1 MNEIDVL
8 IVVDAEGALASG
20 NLGSNVYLIDTNK
33 YIGSGNEG
41 QEELKTACQ
50 DGQVINWHVT
60 GVSLSSDVS
69 IISFTGQMVNDKVCV
84 PVAVSSVNGTYWQG
98 RVEAQG
104 TTGSQQ
110 YSVVLGLDGRSMT
123 FDPFIVIS

>member
-84 PVAVSSVNGTYWQG
+84 PAAVNSVNGTYWQG

>member
-84 PVAVSSVNGTYWQG
+84 PVAVNSVNGTYWQG

-110 YSVVLGLDGRSMT
+110 YSVVLGLNGRSMT

>member
-84 PVAVSSVNGTYWQG
+84 PVAVNSVNGTYWQG

>member
-8 IVVDAEGALASG
+8 IVVDAENALASTD
-20 NLGSNVYLIDTNK
+20 LSSNVYLIDTNK
-33 YIGSGNEG
+33 YMGSGNEG
-41 QEELKTACQ
+41 QEELKTVCQ
-50 DGQVINWHVT
+50 NGQVINWHVT

-69 IISFTGQMVNDKVCV
+69 ILAFIGQMVNDKICI
-84 PVAVSSVNGTYWQG
+84 PVAVNSINGTYWQG

-110 YSVVLGLDGRSMT
+110 YSVVLELDGRSMT
-123 FDPFIVIS
+123 FDPFIEIS